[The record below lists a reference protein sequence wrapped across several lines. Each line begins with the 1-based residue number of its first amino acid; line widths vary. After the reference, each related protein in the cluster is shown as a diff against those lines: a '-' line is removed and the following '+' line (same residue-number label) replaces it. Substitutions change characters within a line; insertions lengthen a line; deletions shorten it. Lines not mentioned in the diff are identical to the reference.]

1 MISITETIAVPSPR
15 KRVWEVISS
24 PADVVSCITGAELG
38 EEHEDGSFDGTLV
51 VKFGAV
57 RVRFGA
63 RVHLEL
69 DEDGFEGRLT
79 ARGKDGQAATRFT
92 AEANFRVV
100 EDGIG
105 SKVAMNGEIKLTGKL
120 TSLIEAGAGVVVSR
134 MTKDFS
140 ARLVELCAGPAAEP
154 EAPKAAQAAAPAPRP
169 AAPATLTARIRA
181 WWAALWSR
189 RSART
194 GQGGT
199 A

>member
-1 MISITETIAVPSPR
+1 MISITETIAVPSSR

-24 PADVVSCITGAELG
+24 PADVVSCIAGAELG
-38 EEHEDGSFDGTLV
+38 EAHDDGSFDGTLV

-69 DEDGFEGRLT
+69 DEAGFEGRLT

-92 AEANFRVV
+92 GEATFRVI
-100 EDGIG
+100 EDGNG
-105 SKVAMNGEIKLTGKL
+105 SQVAMNGEIQLTGKL

-140 ARLVELCAGPAAEP
+140 ARLVELCAGPAEPQTAMAET
-154 EAPKAAQAAAPAPRP
+154 APGTPVAPAPT
-169 AAPATLTARIRA
+169 TLTARIRA
-181 WWAALWSR
+181 WWSALWSR
-189 RSART
+189 RTERSN
-194 GQGGT
+194 QGG
-199 A
+199 AA

>member
-1 MISITETIAVPSPR
+1 MITITETIPVPSPR
-15 KRVWEVISS
+15 ERVWEVVSS
-24 PADVVSCITGAELG
+24 PADVVSCIAGAELG

-69 DEDGFEGRLT
+69 DEAGYEGRLT

-92 AEANFRVV
+92 AEAGFRVV
-100 EDGIG
+100 EDGTG
-105 SKVAMNGEIKLTGKL
+105 SKVAMDGEIRLTGKL

-140 ARLVELCAGPAAEP
+140 ARFVELCAGPAEP
-154 EAPKAAQAAAPAPRP
+154 ETPAAAAVPGE
-169 AAPATLTARIRA
+169 AAPERPTTLAARIRA
-181 WWAALWSR
+181 WWAALWNR
-189 RSART
+189 RSERT
-194 GQGGT
+194 SQGGT

>member
-15 KRVWEVISS
+15 TRVWEVVSS
-24 PADVVSCITGAELG
+24 PADVVSCIAGAELG

-69 DEDGFEGRLT
+69 DEDGYAGRLT

-92 AEANFRVV
+92 AEAAFRVV
-100 EDGIG
+100 EDGTG
-105 SKVAMNGEIKLTGKL
+105 SKVAMDGEITLTGKL

-140 ARLVELCAGPAAEP
+140 ARLVELCAGPAEP
-154 EAPKAAQAAAPAPRP
+154 AAPGAETAPAARPEP
-169 AAPATLTARIRA
+169 AAPATLVARIRA

-189 RSART
+189 RSERT
-194 GQGGT
+194 SQGGT

>member
-24 PADVVSCITGAELG
+24 PADVVSCIAGAELG

-63 RVHLEL
+63 RVHLVL
-69 DEDGFEGRLT
+69 DEAGYEGRLT

-92 AEANFRVV
+92 AEASFRVV
-100 EDGIG
+100 EDGTG
-105 SKVAMNGEIKLTGKL
+105 SKVAMDGEIKLTGKL

-140 ARLVELCAGPAAEP
+140 ARLVELCAGPAEP
-154 EAPKAAQAAAPAPRP
+154 TPNAAKPEPAAQT
-169 AAPATLTARIRA
+169 TLTARIRA
-181 WWAALWSR
+181 WWAALWKR
-189 RSART
+189 RSERT
-194 GQGGT
+194 SQGGT

>member
-1 MISITETIAVPSPR
+1 LISITETIAVPSPR

-24 PADVVSCITGAELG
+24 PADVVSCIAGAELG

-69 DEDGFEGRLT
+69 DEDAFEGRLT

-92 AEANFRVV
+92 AEAGFRVV
-100 EDGIG
+100 EDGTG
-105 SKVAMNGEIKLTGKL
+105 SKVAMDGEITLTGKL

-140 ARLVELCAGPAAEP
+140 ARLVELCAGPAEP
-154 EAPKAAQAAAPAPRP
+154 ETPAAAAAPAA
-169 AAPATLTARIRA
+169 AAPARPATFAARIRA
-181 WWAALWSR
+181 WWSALWSG

-194 GQGGT
+194 RQGGT